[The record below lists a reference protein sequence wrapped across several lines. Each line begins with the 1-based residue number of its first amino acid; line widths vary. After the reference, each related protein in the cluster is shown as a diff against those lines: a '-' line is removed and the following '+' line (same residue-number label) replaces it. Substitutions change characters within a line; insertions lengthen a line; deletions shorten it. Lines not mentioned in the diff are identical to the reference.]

1 MSAHVM
7 SGRSFTFSFQFSTNV
22 YGSGKTVPSA
32 VISFSSYFFLSSLFK
47 FEEYFVADV
56 IALIRD
62 AAGKFV
68 LFLLASNMWMRN
80 ESLQNVNIGTG
91 LLKCYC
97 C

>member
-32 VISFSSYFFLSSLFK
+32 VISFSSYFFMSTLFK
-47 FEEYFVADV
+47 FEEYVVADA

-62 AAGKFV
+62 AVGKKVCFV
-68 LFLLASNMWMRN
+68 SVR
-80 ESLQNVNIGTG
+80 Q
-91 LLKCYC
+91 
-97 C
+97 